1 MSTDEFEVDE
11 DGYAYDPHR
20 DYYSN
25 FEEEQQEQG
34 NEEDFKNHSQ
44 YGHIMSW
51 LESWIIMKKKLARFI
66 NTQFLT
72 STQTRFV
79 QAHDTVL

>member
-1 MSTDEFEVDE
+1 MSTDKFEINE
-11 DGYAYDPHR
+11 DGYAYDPHI

-34 NEEDFKNHSQ
+34 NEDHSQ
-44 YGHIMSW
+44 YGAYNVMVRVLDNS
-51 LESWIIMKKKLARFI
+51 EEKLARFI

-72 STQTRFV
+72 STQTRFA